1 MRRQQCS
8 GLLIAFLM
16 LMMLLSIPA
25 SPTRA
30 QTGDD
35 AALRELT
42 RYLLVATSNGVGNE
56 ARTVDLLPA
65 QLPTDLPLA
74 LPTPP
79 GARLV
84 GSAVVHTRVRSASW
98 DVIYD
103 APASATNLNDFYA
116 TTLPPLG
123 WDAPISE
130 SRPARGFYPSV
141 MGTPQRGLFC
151 ANGASL
157 LVNTGPTAAGT
168 LFVRA
173 HVEANGGLCQRVSPV
188 ATGQPSAA
196 DALPGLAAPGGV
208 LLKLTGATF
217 TADRVSTD
225 ATAATSMSAA
235 DIEASYARQLIDAGW
250 TRVAGNASGPVAW
263 STWTV
268 PGPGDLRGYL
278 SVLEISDQDRRDLHV
293 QVAVP
298 AVRVPI
304 ATPTPAAP

>member
-1 MRRQQCS
+1 MRRQQFS
-8 GLLIAFLM
+8 GLRITF
-16 LMMLLSIPA
+16 LMMLLLIPA
-25 SPTRA
+25 STTRA

-42 RYLLVATSNGVGNE
+42 RYLLVATSNGAGNE

-116 TTLPPLG
+116 TALPPLG
-123 WDAPISE
+123 WDVSVSE
-130 SRPARGFYPSV
+130 NRPARGFSPAV
-141 MGTPQRGLFC
+141 MGTPLRGLFC

-168 LFVRA
+168 LFVRV
-173 HVEANGGLCQRVSPV
+173 HLEANGGLCSQRVLPV
-188 ATGQPSAA
+188 ASGQLGVAA

-208 LLKLTGATF
+208 LLRPAGGSF
-217 TADRVSTD
+217 SADRATSD
-225 ATAATSMSAA
+225 AIAATSMSAA

-278 SVLEISDQDRRDLHV
+278 SVLEVSDQDRRDLHV

-298 AVRVPI
+298 TVRVPT